1 MRASPVLLSLVF
13 LLSGCALHPPAP
25 LPPVAGADGGWI
37 AVAPTGPVAQH
48 WWSALG
54 DPVLDGLIAR
64 GLAANPDLAEAQA
77 RLRAARETL
86 AATRGRAL
94 PQVNASASATTNA
107 QSGNGMIPFG
117 KLPGVTRDYNLF
129 DAGFDAAW
137 EIDLWG
143 ARASATRAAA
153 ARGQTAEAQAD
164 GVRLTLAAE
173 IARTYTDLRSAQ
185 ARAANLA
192 AQAEALS
199 ALAMLQQARLAAG
212 ETARDEA
219 LATRQRIGAAQ
230 SSLAGAQ
237 ADAAAAA
244 HALAVLIAQPPEATQ
259 PLARQ
264 AAAIPTAPDTP
275 LLGLRSDVLIR
286 RPDVRAAAADVA
298 AARADAAAAHA
309 ALFPSL
315 SLTGTVGQQARH
327 GGDFT
332 AADSLRF
339 GVGPSLHWPV
349 FAAGQLRAQARGARA
364 QADAAAA
371 RYEKAVLSALADS
384 ETAANR
390 LARAAQARDAATD
403 AAAAAQAANALAQAR
418 HAHGEDSRLLA
429 IETQLTALNAENAA
443 IAAHAA
449 HTAAYVALGK
459 ALGAP

>member
-1 MRASPVLLSLVF
+1 MRASPLLLPLAI
-13 LLSGCALHPPAP
+13 LLGGCAAHHATP
-25 LPPVAGADGGWI
+25 LPAVAGATGAWI
-37 AVAPTGPVAQH
+37 AVTPPGPVAQH

-77 RLRAARETL
+77 KLRAARETQ

-94 PQVNASASATTNA
+94 PQINASGSATTNA

-117 KLPGVTRDYNLF
+117 KLPGVTREYNLF

-143 ARASATRAAA
+143 AHASAIRAAA
-153 ARGQTAEAQAD
+153 ARGDSAAAQAD

-173 IARTYTDLRSAQ
+173 IARNYTDLRAAQ
-185 ARAANLA
+185 ARRANLA
-192 AQAEALS
+192 AQVEALS
-199 ALAMLQQARLAAG
+199 ALAALQQARLTAG
-212 ETARDEA
+212 ETARDDA
-219 LATRQRIGAAQ
+219 LAIRQRLSTARGA
-230 SSLAGAQ
+230 LAGAE
-237 ADAAAAA
+237 ADGTAAAN
-244 HALAVLIAQPPEATQ
+244 ALAVLIAQPPEAVQ
-259 PLARQ
+259 ALAGQ
-264 AAAIPTAPDTP
+264 SGPIPAAPETP
-275 LLGLRSDVLIR
+275 LLGLRSDLLIR

-298 AARADAAAAHA
+298 ATRADAAAAHA

-332 AADSLRF
+332 AGDSLRF

-349 FAAGQLRAQARGARA
+349 FAAGQMLAQSRGARA

-371 RYEKAVLSALADS
+371 RYAKAVLSALADS

-390 LARAAQARDAATD
+390 LARAGQTRDAALD
-403 AAAAAQAANALAQAR
+403 AASAAGATSTLAEQR
-418 HAHGEDSRLLA
+418 HAQGEDSRLQALEA
-429 IETQLTALNAENAA
+429 RLTALTADNAA
-443 IAAHAA
+443 ITARAA

-459 ALGAP
+459 ALGTP